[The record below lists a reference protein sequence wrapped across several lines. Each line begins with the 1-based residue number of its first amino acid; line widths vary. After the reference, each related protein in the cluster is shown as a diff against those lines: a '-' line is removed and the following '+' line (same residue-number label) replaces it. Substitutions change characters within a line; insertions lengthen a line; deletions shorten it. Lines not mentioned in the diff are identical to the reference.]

1 MTRYTDCK
9 GQWFDLWFEDKDSI
23 VETMYRNMA
32 DDIKAGYSYNC
43 KAIRQQ
49 VDDITA
55 YTEKFKAEQGMIRLM
70 TDDEADKWCYKD
82 MKMRGAI

>member
-23 VETMYRNMA
+23 VETMHRNMQ
-32 DDIKAGYSYNC
+32 DDIKAGYDIMGKS
-43 KAIRQQ
+43 IRQQ

-55 YTEKFKAEQGMIRLM
+55 YTNKFKAEQDMIRLM
-70 TDDEADKWCYKD
+70 TSDEADKWCYKD
-82 MKMRGAI
+82 MKMRGVI